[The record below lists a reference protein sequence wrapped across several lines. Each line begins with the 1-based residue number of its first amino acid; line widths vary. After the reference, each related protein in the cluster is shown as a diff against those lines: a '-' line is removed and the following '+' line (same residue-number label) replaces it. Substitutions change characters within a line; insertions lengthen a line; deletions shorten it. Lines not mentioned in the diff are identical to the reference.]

1 MQPFAKIFAPLAL
14 CLAVAGCD
22 SAMTSSDAG
31 ANMLVPVAPKPAA
44 VAAPVANVAM
54 RWEDRSGS
62 DAWTKATLAALDR
75 HGVQILS
82 QVPGDIN
89 AYCPGYAERGTAGRK
104 AFWAGLM
111 SAVAK
116 HESTYNPRA
125 SGGGGKWLGLMQI
138 APATWRNYDC
148 NGEMMNGA
156 DNMACA
162 VKIMSRQVARDNA
175 VARGDGGWRGVARDW
190 APFRNAKKRADI
202 AAWTSK
208 QSYCQPPA

>member
-1 MQPFAKIFAPLAL
+1 MPLLTRIFAPLAL
-14 CLAVAGCD
+14 CLAVAACE
-22 SAMTSSDAG
+22 TSSTDA
-31 ANMLVPVAPKPAA
+31 NLLVPVAPPKAT

-54 RWEDRSGS
+54 RWGDRGGS
-62 DAWTKATLAALDR
+62 DAWTKATLEALDR
-75 HGVQILS
+75 HGVQIMS
-82 QVPGDIN
+82 QVPGDID
-89 AYCPGYAERGTAGRK
+89 AYCPGYAERGMAGRR

-138 APATWRNYDC
+138 APATWRSYGC
-148 NGEMMNGA
+148 TGEMMNGA
-156 DNMACA
+156 DNMSCA

-190 APFRNAKKRADI
+190 APFRSERKRADI

-208 QSYCQPPA
+208 QSYCQSPV